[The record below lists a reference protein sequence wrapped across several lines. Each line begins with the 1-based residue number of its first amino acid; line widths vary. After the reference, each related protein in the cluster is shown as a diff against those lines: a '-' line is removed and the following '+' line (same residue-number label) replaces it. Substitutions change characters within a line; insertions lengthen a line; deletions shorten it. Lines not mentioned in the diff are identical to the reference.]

1 MPYLERV
8 VENLSYRIFPED
20 TKEEDLIW
28 HQDAEDR
35 IVEALHNTDWMFQF
49 DNDLPIS
56 FQHPI
61 YISKGMIHRVIKG
74 NGSLHI
80 VVHKKKD
87 LDI

>member
-20 TKEEDLIW
+20 TQEEDLIW

-35 IVEALHNTDWMFQF
+35 IVEALHSTDWMFQF

-56 FQHPI
+56 FRHPI
-61 YISKGMIHRVIKG
+61 YISKGVVHRVIKG
-74 NGSLHI
+74 TGPLHLI
-80 VVHKKKD
+80 VHKKKE